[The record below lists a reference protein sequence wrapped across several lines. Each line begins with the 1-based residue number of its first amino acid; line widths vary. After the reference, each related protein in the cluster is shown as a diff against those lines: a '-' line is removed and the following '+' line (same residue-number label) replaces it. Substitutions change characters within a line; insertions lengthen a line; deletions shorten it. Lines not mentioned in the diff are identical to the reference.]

1 MGEGEPSAW
10 TGRREANRALA
21 WAIIAIGTGLLLTSL
36 YQVVVL
42 EWSFNIW
49 FFTMVI
55 LAMLA
60 YAAFSFTS
68 SVEMV
73 VELAD
78 EKLLFT
84 KREEAM
90 GKVIKERTVSVE
102 RSMMSK
108 VVERNAG
115 FGIRVVK
122 IEDAKGRRLLIFPEF
137 LGPEEHDQMIA
148 AIIVWGN
155 QPSSS
160 PGPEDLPLADSR

>member
-1 MGEGEPSAW
+1 MGEGEPSVW
-10 TGRREANRALA
+10 TGRREANRGLA
-21 WAIIAIGTGLLLTSL
+21 WVIIAIGTGLLLTSL

-49 FFTMVI
+49 AFTLVV
-55 LAMLA
+55 LSMLA
-60 YAAFSFTS
+60 YALFSFTS
-68 SVEMV
+68 FVEMV
-73 VELAD
+73 VE
-78 EKLLFT
+78 
-84 KREEAM
+84 
-90 GKVIKERTVSVE
+90 VIKERTISVD

-108 VVERNAG
+108 VVEKNAG

-137 LGPEEHDQMIA
+137 LGPEEHDRMIA
-148 AIIVWGN
+148 AIILWGN

>member
-1 MGEGEPSAW
+1 VGEGGPAVW
-10 TGRREANRALA
+10 TGRREANRGLA

-42 EWSFNIW
+42 EWSFDIW

-55 LAMLA
+55 LAMFA

-84 KREEAM
+84 KREAAI
-90 GKVIKERTVSVE
+90 GRVIKERTISVE
-102 RSMMSK
+102 RY
-108 VVERNAG
+108 
-115 FGIRVVK
+115 
-122 IEDAKGRRLLIFPEF
+122 AKGRRLLIFPEF
-137 LGPEEHDQMIA
+137 LGPEEHDEMIA
-148 AIIVWGN
+148 AIILWGN
-155 QPSSS
+155 QSSSS
-160 PGPEDLPLADSR
+160 PNPEDLPLADPR

>member
-1 MGEGEPSAW
+1 MGEREPSVW
-10 TGRREANRALA
+10 TGRREANRGLA

-42 EWSFNIW
+42 DWSFNIW
-49 FFTMVI
+49 FFTMVV

-78 EKLLFT
+78 EGLLFT
-84 KREEAM
+84 KREKAM
-90 GKVIKERTVSVE
+90 GRVIKERTISVE

-137 LGPEEHDQMIA
+137 LGPEEHDRMIA
-148 AIIVWGN
+148 AIIEWGN
-155 QPSSS
+155 QFSSS
-160 PGPEDLPLADSR
+160 SGPEDLPLEDSR

>member
-1 MGEGEPSAW
+1 MGEGEPSVW
-10 TGRREANRALA
+10 TGRREANRGLA
-21 WAIIAIGTGLLLTSL
+21 WVIIAIGTGLLLTSL

-49 FFTMVI
+49 AFTLVV
-55 LAMLA
+55 LSMLA
-60 YAAFSFTS
+60 YALFSFTS
-68 SVEMV
+68 FVEMV
-73 VELAD
+73 VELD
-78 EKLLFT
+78 EEELILT
-84 KREEAM
+84 KREGAL
-90 GKVIKERTVSVE
+90 GRVIKERTISVD

-108 VVERNAG
+108 VVEKNAG

-137 LGPEEHDQMIA
+137 LGPEEHDRMIA
-148 AIIVWGN
+148 AIILWGN